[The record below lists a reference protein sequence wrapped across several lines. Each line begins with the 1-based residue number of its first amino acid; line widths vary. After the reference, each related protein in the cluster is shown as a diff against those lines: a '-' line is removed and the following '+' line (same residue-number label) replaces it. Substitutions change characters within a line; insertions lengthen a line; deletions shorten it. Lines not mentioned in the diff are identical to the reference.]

1 MNLLLKNHLRSH
13 LGSEQGQAIAEYAML
28 LAAIIGLL
36 AFMTG
41 FGLSTNRVLNW
52 ILTNMF

>member
-1 MNLLLKNHLRSH
+1 

-36 AFMTG
+36 AVMTG

-52 ILTNMF
+52 IVTNMF